1 MLQTDDLLLTRAQ
14 RDLYAEL
21 EGDAVGDLE
30 RFAERLV
37 ARVVNGSIAPSS
49 LKGKPTVVMF
59 FHPF

>member
-1 MLQTDDLLLTRAQ
+1 MTRMRLLALAAA
-14 RDLYAEL
+14 LV
-21 EGDAVGDLE
+21 AVA
-30 RFAERLV
+30 FAAAPASA